1 MNILITGVAGFIG
14 FSLANNLLKEND
26 KIKVYGL
33 DNYDD
38 YYSKKI
44 KNLRIKEL
52 NKFKKFTFFKI
63 NICNRNLL
71 KKNLKKKSLTT
82 LYISQRKQ
90 ELGFRL
96 YSQENILILISLGLL
111 TYSTLF

>member
-38 YYSKKI
+38 YYSKKFA
-44 KNLRIKEL
+44 L
-52 NKFKKFTFFKI
+52 NDIEAFKKIGERKLVAGQEDLIF
-63 NICNRNLL
+63 NVLY
-71 KKNLKKKSLTT
+71 NLKNEKK
-82 LYISQRKQ
+82 K
-90 ELGFRL
+90 
-96 YSQENILILISLGLL
+96 
-111 TYSTLF
+111 

>member
-44 KNLRIKEL
+44 KNIS
-52 NKFKKFTFFKI
+52 I
-63 NICNRNLL
+63 NIFSWL
-71 KKNLKKKSLTT
+71 
-82 LYISQRKQ
+82 
-90 ELGFRL
+90 
-96 YSQENILILISLGLL
+96 
-111 TYSTLF
+111 